1 MNTNL
6 ATTWS
11 AQEIATALHTVC
23 SGNWVSNGISKD
35 SRTLQPGNV
44 FIALQG
50 PNTDGHHHLEAAFA
64 AGAMGVIVSAL
75 PASLSKDD
83 PRIILVPD
91 TLQALHDLA
100 TAARART
107 QAQLIAITGSFGKT
121 STKDI
126 LASLLAAFGKVYASE
141 RSFNNHWG
149 VPFTLANLPTDVVFG
164 VIEIGM
170 NHQGEIAPL
179 AQLVSPH
186 IALITTVRAMHMENL
201 GSLEN
206 IANEKA
212 DIFANMQSN
221 GVAIVNHDDTTFER
235 VVNRARERGLAII
248 TFGKHPL
255 ANFCLIDYTTTAM
268 GTHIKADIHGKPF
281 EYSLPVVIGEHWVVN
296 SLAMLAVIH
305 ALGIDIQQAASGF
318 SNMVLPEGRG
328 MRHQVPVTGGEII
341 VIDESYNAGPDSMRA
356 AITVLGAMQP
366 TANGRRIAILGDMR
380 EIGEQSAAKHA
391 SLTQDLV
398 ANNIHCVFTCGKE
411 MTHLYNTL
419 PQDMQIS
426 HKLQA
431 VDLIPELRDFV
442 RAGDICMIKGS
453 KGQYADRGHMY
464 ALVEALLHLKE

>member
-1 MNTNL
+1 MNNNL
-6 ATTWS
+6 STTWS

-23 SGNWVSNGISKD
+23 SGNWVANGISKD

-50 PNTDGHHHLEAAFA
+50 PNTDGHHHLKAAFA
-64 AGAMGVIVSAL
+64 TGAMGVIVSAL
-75 PASLSKDD
+75 PPSLSKDD

-100 TAARART
+100 SAARART

-121 STKDI
+121 STKDT

-149 VPFTLANLPTDVVFG
+149 VPFTLANLPTDVAFG

-170 NHQGEIAPL
+170 NHKGEIAPL

-206 IANEKA
+206 IADEKA
-212 DIFANMQSN
+212 DIFTNMQPN
-221 GVAIVNHDDTTFER
+221 GVAIINHDDATFER
-235 VVNRARERGLAII
+235 VANRARVRGLAII

-255 ANFCLIDYTTTAM
+255 ANFRLIDYTTTAM
-268 GTHIKADIHGKPF
+268 GTHIKADIHGNPF
-281 EYSLPVVIGEHWVVN
+281 AYSLPVIGEHWVSN

-328 MRHQVPVTGGEII
+328 MRHQVSVTGGEIV